1 MLLSDE
7 TRNGRMLL
15 SDETRNGR
23 MLLSDETRNEEL
35 NGLRYAAGY
44 VPRALMKKISRS
56 KDSNRTDIL
65 QCLSDLSSDGSEPDN
80 SSSDWINLVNCGGLM
95 CINNITFELF
105 LAMEYEL
112 RSHIGAE
119 NICKEAASH
128 IKTSEDVLFLW
139 DIISTNWEE
148 NVASLLLNQMVQLWI
163 QIRGFSYA
171 SAWVEMYK
179 VTHKKTTQKSKGL
192 RKELQTQ

>member
-1 MLLSDE
+1 
-7 TRNGRMLL
+7 
-15 SDETRNGR
+15 
-23 MLLSDETRNEEL
+23 
-35 NGLRYAAGY
+35 
-44 VPRALMKKISRS
+44 
-56 KDSNRTDIL
+56 
-65 QCLSDLSSDGSEPDN
+65 
-80 SSSDWINLVNCGGLM
+80 M

-128 IKTSEDVLFLW
+128 IKTSEDVHFLW

-163 QIRGFSYA
+163 QIRRFSYA